1 MSAINRQKFLAELAK
16 LLTFM
21 YEEDRQLALRIYER
35 MFDSVE
41 DEYAL
46 IHGLVSPTRQAVII
60 ARAYDAK
67 ERKLSVSSSS
77 KDEDGYEEGDE
88 IPPFVLE
95 INRVFTELFP
105 GNAPFLYEEEDQF
118 SLFEREAKET
128 EEFAEPTGGLSLE
141 DTQEFK
147 LDLDDYESG
156 EDESEP
162 DDTEAAEA
170 VTQSGA
176 EAAAEAVRTVEES
189 GSPNFDESVV
199 PGVDEILADFRNQ
212 AAAEA
217 AAEAEAAA
225 KAEAIAAA
233 KAAAEMEAAAEA
245 EAAPS
250 VSAVRTDVGT
260 EPSDVA
266 EEKAESEAASETD
279 TDTVPAAA
287 AEAKEDPEAP
297 AETDADTGTESAG
310 GSEPE
315 HTEQTGDA
323 QDNAGSHPETVDSLM
338 QGSEKKPF
346 FQAPP
351 ANSGNNTVEHLLGF
365 DLPEGGA
372 KDGKKAGTEKDSS
385 RSFRT
390 RRRTTSL
397 SQRENRTGQRATADR
412 SRRVPKE
419 EKELPPAERK
429 PKVPLLVLFL
439 IVAVPLTAAL
449 AALLLV
455 PTLIFLGVSLGMTV
469 LGGTL
474 IISAFSGFAVLADI
488 MLLLGAA
495 IVALAFGLLF
505 LWLFFCM
512 ISDGIVGLVRKVAA
526 LCRAWC
532 YEEVSA
538 K

>member
-128 EEFAEPTGGLSLE
+128 GEFAEPTGGLSLE

-225 KAEAIAAA
+225 KAEA
-233 KAAAEMEAAAEA
+233 AAEA
-245 EAAPS
+245 ETAAEAGTAPS

-260 EPSDVA
+260 EPSDAA

-279 TDTVPAAA
+279 TDTAPAAA

-315 HTEQTGDA
+315 HTEQAGDA

-338 QGSEKKPF
+338 QGSEKEPF

-351 ANSGNNTVEHLLGF
+351 AHSNQNSVEHLLGF

-372 KDGKKAGTEKDSS
+372 KVGKKAGTEKDSS

-390 RRRTTSL
+390 RRRSASL